1 MTQSNPM
8 AWGEMTPEEKGALL
22 LAHHEGKE
30 IQFYTSA
37 FAWAGLNRPFKWFP
51 HRAYRVK
58 PEPQRETVRLL
69 GYGTFANVLRED
81 YITELDR
88 CMAKYAITFDTID
101 GKPDCASIRME
112 ALK

>member
-1 MTQSNPM
+1 MTQDIPKT
-8 AWGEMTPEEKGALL
+8 WGEMTPEEKGALL

-30 IQFYTSA
+30 IDFYQSGNWVTIG
-37 FAWAGLNRPFKWFP
+37 FGFNWFQEY
-51 HRAYRVK
+51 AYRVK
-58 PEPQRETVRLL
+58 PEPKRETVRLL

-81 YITELDR
+81 CLTEVDR
-88 CMAKYAITFDTID
+88 RTAKYAITFDTID